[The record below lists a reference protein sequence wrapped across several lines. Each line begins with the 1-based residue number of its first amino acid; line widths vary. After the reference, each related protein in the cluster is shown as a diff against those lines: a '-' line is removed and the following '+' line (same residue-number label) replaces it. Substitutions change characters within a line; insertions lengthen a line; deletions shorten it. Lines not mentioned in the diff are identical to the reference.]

1 MSTSKVLKNSAPH
14 QVKMREGSKD
24 AQRKPMKAPVEKT
37 QLEAPSQRKVKV
49 LAEPVKAAKPVKVT
63 PAAKAVKALKPVKPT
78 VKPVKA
84 PAPAAA
90 AVPVPVAVVVPASI
104 AKKPRAKAKA
114 LPQVQE
120 KPTPVDSSP
129 KPTVTAPP
137 PVTRAPVP
145 EHELWEADSPVMR
158 RISLLRTRNAQLS
171 EQVQRLKKP
180 A

>member
-84 PAPAAA
+84 PA
-90 AVPVPVAVVVPASI
+90 AVPAPVAVVVPASI